1 MKVQIDAKTL
11 AAVAV
16 AQSTEATRYYLN
28 GVCFDGED
36 AVATDGHML
45 TVALDAV
52 EIERQ
57 DGEDESPILPVS
69 SKAVTALKRRDATHA
84 IFDGSTLSVYSERS
98 EGPFYL
104 EPSAPI
110 DGTFPDW
117 RRVVPEVPNDAT
129 CSGMFGDALLSRVAS
144 TAKILGAGKSVGVEL
159 QGVDASTGHR
169 VRYYNSELNV
179 SFFSVVMPMRKP
191 GSGS

>member
-1 MKVQIDAKTL
+1 MQIQIDAKTL

-16 AQSTEATRYYLN
+16 AQSTEATRYYLG

-36 AVATDGHML
+36 AVATDGHLL
-45 TVALDAV
+45 TVALGAV
-52 EIERQ
+52 EVERQ
-57 DGEDESPILPVS
+57 DGEDASPILPVS

-110 DGTFPDW
+110 DGTFPAW
-117 RRVVPEVPNDAT
+117 RRVVPEVPDDAT
-129 CSGMFGDALLSRVAS
+129 CSGIFGDALLSRVAS

-159 QGVDASTGHR
+159 QGVDASTAHR
-169 VRYYNSELNV
+169 VRYYNGELNP
-179 SFFSVVMPMRKP
+179 SFYSVVMPMRKP
-191 GSGS
+191 NSGS